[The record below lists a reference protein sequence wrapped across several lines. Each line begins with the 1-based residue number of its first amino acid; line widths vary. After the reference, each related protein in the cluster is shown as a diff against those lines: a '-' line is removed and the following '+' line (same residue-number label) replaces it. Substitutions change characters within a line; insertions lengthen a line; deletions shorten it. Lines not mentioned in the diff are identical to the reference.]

1 MSGKPTCEEL
11 EKRVKFLEEKVAEK
25 AHLEET
31 FHEVVSM
38 FQDIFEKAADGICVC
53 HNIPDEPYVRFTHW
67 NPHMN
72 EITGYGMEEINKLG
86 WYQTMYPDPKVQK
99 RAIERMAKM
108 REGDDIQAEEWVITT
123 KSGEKKPLSISTSIV
138 KKEDGKVNVIAII
151 RDIAQRKKAEA
162 ALKESEEKYRQLFQ
176 HAPSGI
182 YELDYKNRKFI
193 SINDVMCTYT
203 GYSRE
208 ELMQLD
214 PFDLFTE
221 SSMNIYRERLKSLC
235 EGHKA
240 PSSQEYEIKK
250 KDGTTM
256 FAMLNIN
263 YDLENGI
270 PVKART
276 IAHDIT
282 QRKLMEQALQESE
295 RKYRLLSDNVRDVIW
310 ARDMNLRLT
319 FVSPSIME
327 QQGYAVEE
335 AMARTPE
342 ETWSPDSLKLVGK
355 VLAEELK
362 IERQEKKDLSRS
374 RTIEVEVKCKDGST
388 IWTEAKMS
396 FLRDQH
402 GHPTGIIGVTR
413 DISERK
419 RAEEALRES
428 EEKYRTV
435 LEANPDPVVVYD
447 IEGKVV
453 YFNPAFTRV
462 FGWTLAERLGNRMD
476 IFVPAEAWRETQ
488 MMIKKVLAGERFSN
502 IETLRYTK
510 KGGAIPV
517 SVSGAIYKDKNGNP
531 IGSVIN
537 LRDISHQKKL
547 EAQLQ
552 QAQKME
558 AMGTLA
564 GGIAHDF
571 NNILSSVI
579 GYTELALDNE
589 KRGSFQYKNLQEVLL
604 AGNRAKDLVKQI
616 LTFSRQVDQ
625 KQKPI
630 QVKPI
635 VKEALKMLRA
645 SIPSTVEI
653 EQNVQSDALI
663 MGDPTQ
669 VHQILMNLCTNAAH
683 AMEDNGGLLTVC
695 LLDADLDSDF
705 ISNHPDLKPGP
716 YINLTVT
723 DTGHGMSSDVME
735 KIFDPFFTT
744 KEKGKG
750 TGMGLSVVH
759 GIVLSHGGDIYVY
772 SEPGKGSIFEVCL
785 PVIESRI
792 KPEERAERPIP
803 TGTERILFIDDEP
816 VIINLGKQ
824 ILESLGYDV
833 VARNSSIE
841 ALELF
846 KENKDRFD
854 LVITDMT
861 MPHMTGE
868 KLAEKLMQIRP
879 DIPVILCTG
888 FSFMIDEQKAL
899 DMGIRA
905 FISKPMLKQE
915 IAEAIRKVLDEN
927 Q

>member
-1 MSGKPTCEEL
+1 MDGKPTCEEL
-11 EKRVKFLEEKVAEK
+11 EQRIKRLKEEAVSKGEQIQVSGINIEWNVKQGTCTFENLPVAMMWVDTTLAGLMSGVQAMVGTERFGLALQSEGRKSVEGDWQVISRFPDFRDGFK
-25 AHLEET
+25 AIANIAAVAGWGEWDLMSLDENKQQCT
-31 FHEVVSM
+31 FRIKNSWEGLYQKALGINWSSGMLAGKMAGYSSKLFKTNCWAEQTRFIAKGHE
-38 FQDIFEKAADGICVC
+38 F
-53 HNIPDEPYVRFTHW
+53 DEFIVKPSNRSIE
-67 NPHMN
+67 N
-72 EITGYGMEEINKLG
+72 EIENLLLTDEATRADMAVALQKLQNEIL
-86 WYQTMYPDPKVQK
+86 
-99 RAIERMAKM
+99 ERNY
-108 REGDDIQAEEWVITT
+108 AE
-123 KSGEKKPLSISTSIV
+123 
-138 KKEDGKVNVIAII
+138 
-151 RDIAQRKKAEA
+151 
-162 ALKESEEKYRQLFQ
+162 
-176 HAPSGI
+176 
-182 YELDYKNRKFI
+182 
-193 SINDVMCTYT
+193 
-203 GYSRE
+203 
-208 ELMQLD
+208 
-214 PFDLFTE
+214 
-221 SSMNIYRERLKSLC
+221 KSLC
-235 EGHKA
+235 E
-240 PSSQEYEIKK
+240 
-250 KDGTTM
+250 
-256 FAMLNIN
+256 
-263 YDLENGI
+263 
-270 PVKART
+270 
-276 IAHDIT
+276 
-282 QRKLMEQALQESE
+282 SE
-295 RKYRLLSDNVRDVIW
+295 MRYRLLADNVRDVIW

-319 FVSPSIME
+319 YISPSIME
-327 QQGYAVEE
+327 QQGYTAEE

-342 ETWSPDSLKLVGK
+342 ETWPPDSIKLIGK
-355 VLAEELK
+355 VLAEELE
-362 IERQEKKDLSRS
+362 IEKKEKKDPSRS

-388 IWTEAKMS
+388 KWTEAKMS
-396 FLRDQH
+396 FLRDQN
-402 GHPTGIIGVTR
+402 GQPAGIIGVTR

-419 RAEEALRES
+419 QSEEALRES

-447 IEGKVV
+447 MEGNVS

-462 FGWTLAERLGNRMD
+462 FGWTLPERLGNKMD
-476 IFVPAEAWRETQ
+476 IFVPAEAWRETK
-488 MMIKKVLAGERFSN
+488 MMIEKVLAGERFSN
-502 IETLRYTK
+502 IETLRYNK
-510 KGGAIPV
+510 KGNTIPV

-531 IGSVIN
+531 IGSIIN

-547 EAQLQ
+547 EAQLK

-558 AMGTLA
+558 AIGTLA

-589 KRGSFQYKNLQEVLL
+589 KRGSFQYKNLQEVLS

-625 KQKPI
+625 QQKPI

-635 VKEALKMLRA
+635 VKEALRMLRA
-645 SIPSTVEI
+645 SIPSNVEI
-653 EQNVQSDALI
+653 EQNVKSDALV

-669 VHQILMNLCTNAAH
+669 IHQILMNLCTNAAH
-683 AMEDNGGLLTVC
+683 AMGDNAGLLTVT
-695 LLDADLDSDF
+695 LLDAELDSGV
-705 ISNHPDLKPGP
+705 ISNHPNLKPGA
-716 YINLTVT
+716 YIKITVS
-723 DTGHGMSSDVME
+723 DTGYGISPDVME

-750 TGMGLSVVH
+750 TGLGLSVVH
-759 GIVLSHGGDIYVY
+759 GIVRSHGGDIYVY
-772 SEPGKGSIFEVCL
+772 SEPGKGSTFEVCL
-785 PVIESRI
+785 PVIESRF

-816 VIINLGKQ
+816 VIINLSKQ

-879 DIPVILCTG
+879 DIPVALCTG

-905 FISKPMLKQE
+905 FISKPILKRE